1 MGCSPRLTAL
11 LTYETLFSAGQEGV
25 LVPLGATDVTSL
37 NKRSRAG
44 MKTGSK
50 RVLPSF
56 LLRVRATHHV
66 TAWLLVGAVI
76 ALIVSGIY
84 VPAVSSTIIVGA
96 ANLDAMVTD
105 LPPLVIPSLP
115 QYSTLLAANGSV
127 LATFTSE
134 NRVPVKLSAVAPIVL
149 KVLLSSEDRS
159 FYTNNGIDPR
169 GIARALLANIE
180 GRPIQGGSTLT
191 QQYVKNILE
200 LQGGAAVALDTIQRK
215 INEIVYA
222 RQLTRE
228 LTKNQILDGY
238 LNTVYFGAQAYGIE
252 AAAKRYYS
260 VHASQLNLQ
269 QSAMLVAL
277 VEAPTSYD
285 PLTNPTLART
295 MRTQVLHVTYLN
307 HQITLAQERAAV
319 ASPLGLR
326 PSLPT
331 TGCQASKVPF
341 FCDWVSNELTTLP
354 ALGATPAQRVA
365 TLEQGG
371 LIIHSTLVP
380 SEQAAAEA
388 AAVSIVGVTNRVGT
402 AIVVETPGTGAV
414 TAMAQNRVY
423 GLDATK
429 NETTL
434 NYANSSSPVGSTF
447 KAFTLSAALSAGI
460 PLTTIL
466 PAGSQYHSTVFD
478 NPPGGYFNNAEP
490 SSATNLTIAEATD
503 GSVNTAFVQLEEKV
517 GVLPIAKTARA
528 MGLGDSL
535 PLSGP
540 NAVTYKEGSL
550 TLGARGFTP
559 IQMAGAYATLAA
571 HGLHCTPNAVAA
583 VTLANGISLKVSPQ
597 CTQVLSTAVA
607 DTVTSLLAGVIT
619 SGTGTG
625 AAVAGHTLAGKTG
638 TTSNFG
644 SAWFDGYT
652 ATTAMAVWMGDPRG
666 VTYPLYNVAG
676 VGAVY
681 GGTLP
686 AEMFKM
692 AMTSILQ
699 GQPDVP
705 IAPPT
710 EIYLANASEVVPD
723 VADLSVTNAR
733 ALLQALGLVVTGP
746 INGVAGTTNP
756 PAGTSVSRGDPVT
769 LSAYEGPAP

>member
-1 MGCSPRLTAL
+1 VS
-11 LTYETLFSAGQEGV
+11 
-25 LVPLGATDVTSL
+25 
-37 NKRSRAG
+37 
-44 MKTGSK
+44 
-50 RVLPSF
+50 
-56 LLRVRATHHV
+56 
-66 TAWLLVGAVI
+66 LLVGSVI
-76 ALIVSGIY
+76 ALVVSGIY

-96 ANLDAMVTD
+96 ANFDALVTD

-134 NRVPVKLSAVAPIVL
+134 NRVPVQLSAVAPIVV
-149 KVLLSSEDRS
+149 KVLISSEDRT

-169 GIARALLANIE
+169 GIARAMLANLE
-180 GRPIQGGSTLT
+180 GRPIQGGSTIT

-200 LQGGAAVALDTIQRK
+200 LQGGAAASLDTIQRK

-228 LTKNQILDGY
+228 LSKNEILEGY

-260 VHASQLNLQ
+260 VHASQLDLQ

-295 MRTQVLHVTYLN
+295 MRDQVLHVTYLN
-307 HQITLAQERAAV
+307 HQITRAQELAAA

-331 TGCQASKVPF
+331 TGCQASKVPY

-354 ALGATPAQRVA
+354 VLGATRAQRVA
-365 TLEQGG
+365 TLERGG
-371 LIIHSTLVP
+371 LVIHSTLVP
-380 SEQAAAEA
+380 SQQAAAES
-388 AAVSIVGVTNRVGT
+388 AAVSIVGVTDRVGD
-402 AIVVETPGTGAV
+402 AIVVETPGTGAI

-423 GLDATK
+423 GLNSAK

-466 PAGSQYHSTVFD
+466 PAGSRYHSSIFD
-478 NPPGGYFNNAEP
+478 NPPGGYFTNAEP
-490 SSATNLTIAEATD
+490 SSATNLSIAQATD

-517 GVLPIAKTARA
+517 GVLPIAKTARK
-528 MGLGDSL
+528 MGLDTL
-535 PLSGP
+535 PLTGP
-540 NAVTYKEGSL
+540 NAVTAREGSL
-550 TLGARGFTP
+550 TLGARDFTP

-571 HGLHCTPNAVAA
+571 HGLHCVPNAVAA
-583 VTLANGISLKVSPQ
+583 VTLSNGITMKISPQ
-597 CTQVLSTAVA
+597 CTQVLSAAVA

-652 ATTAMAVWMGDPRG
+652 ATTAMSVWMGDPRG

-686 AEMFKM
+686 AEMFKA

-699 GQPDVP
+699 GQPNVP

-710 EIYLANASEVVPD
+710 EIYLANSSEVVPD
-723 VADLSVTNAR
+723 VADLSVANAR
-733 ALLQALGLVVTGP
+733 ALLQSLGLEVTGP
-746 INGVAGTTNP
+746 LVGVAGSTNP
-756 PAGTSVSRGDPVT
+756 PAGTPVSTGDPVT
-769 LSAYEGPAP
+769 LNSYSGPTS

>member
-1 MGCSPRLTAL
+1 M
-11 LTYETLFSAGQEGV
+11 ET
-25 LVPLGATDVTSL
+25 
-37 NKRSRAG
+37 RSKNA
-44 MKTGSK
+44 S
-50 RVLPSF
+50 PSF
-56 LLRVRATHHV
+56 FIHVRPTRHV
-66 TAWLLVGAVI
+66 TVSLLVSAVI

-84 VPAVSSTIIVGA
+84 VPVVSSTIIVGA

-115 QYSTLLAANGSV
+115 QGSTLLAADGSV

-134 NRVPVKLSAVAPIVL
+134 NRVPVKLSAVAPVVV
-149 KVLLSSEDRS
+149 KVLLSSEDRT

-169 GIARALLANIE
+169 GIVRALLANIE
-180 GRPIQGGSTLT
+180 GRPIQGGSTIT

-200 LQGGAAVALDTIQRK
+200 LQGGPAVTLDTIQRK

-228 LTKNQILDGY
+228 LTKNQILEGY

-252 AAAKRYYS
+252 AAARRYYS
-260 VHASQLNLQ
+260 VHASQLDLQ

-277 VEAPTSYD
+277 VEAPTTYD
-285 PLTNPTLART
+285 PLTNPTLARVL
-295 MRTQVLHVTYLN
+295 RDQVLHVTYLN
-307 HQITLAQERAAV
+307 HQITLAQERAAA
-319 ASPLGLR
+319 ASPLDLK

-331 TGCQASKVPF
+331 TGCQASKVPY
-341 FCDWVSNELTTLP
+341 FCDLVSNELTTLP
-354 ALGATPAQRVA
+354 ALGATVAQRVA
-365 TLEQGG
+365 TLQRGG
-371 LIIHSTLVP
+371 LVIHSSLVP
-380 SEQAAAEA
+380 SQQAAAET
-388 AAVSIVGVTNRVGT
+388 AAVSIVGVTNRVGD
-402 AIVVETPGTGAV
+402 AIVVETPGTGAI

-423 GLDATK
+423 GLDTTK

-478 NPPGGYFNNAEP
+478 NPPGGYFTNADP
-490 SSATNLTIAEATD
+490 SSATNLSIAQATD

-517 GVLPIAKTARA
+517 GVLAIAKTARL
-528 MGLGDSL
+528 MGADTL

-540 NAVTYKEGSL
+540 DAVTAKEGSL
-550 TLGARGFTP
+550 TLGARGFSP

-571 HGLHCTPNAVAA
+571 HGLHCAPYAVTS
-583 VTLANGISLKVSPQ
+583 VTLANGTSLNVSPQ
-597 CTQVLSTAVA
+597 CTQVISPAVA

-676 VGAVY
+676 VPVVY

-699 GQPDVP
+699 GQPNVA

-710 EIYLANASEVVPD
+710 EIYLAKSSAVVPD
-723 VADLSVTNAR
+723 VADLSVQNAR
-733 ALLQALGLVVTGP
+733 ALLQTLGLVVTGAR
-746 INGVAGTTNP
+746 NGVAGTTNP
-756 PAGTSVSRGDPVT
+756 PAGTPVSPGDAVT
-769 LSAYEGPAP
+769 LNAYSGPPS

>member
-1 MGCSPRLTAL
+1 M
-11 LTYETLFSAGQEGV
+11 
-25 LVPLGATDVTSL
+25 
-37 NKRSRAG
+37 
-44 MKTGSK
+44 
-50 RVLPSF
+50 LPSF
-56 LLRVRATHHV
+56 LLRVRPTHRV
-66 TAWLLVGAVI
+66 TVSLLVGSVI
-76 ALIVSGIY
+76 ALVVSGIY

-96 ANLDAMVTD
+96 ANFDALVTD

-134 NRVPVKLSAVAPIVL
+134 NRVPVQLSSVAPIVV
-149 KVLLSSEDRS
+149 KVLISSEDRT

-169 GIARALLANIE
+169 GIARAILANLE
-180 GRPIQGGSTLT
+180 GRPIQGGSTIT

-200 LQGGAAVALDTIQRK
+200 LQGGAAASLDTVQRK

-228 LTKNQILDGY
+228 LSKDEILEGY

-269 QSAMLVAL
+269 QAAMLVAL

-295 MRTQVLHVTYLN
+295 MRDQVLHVTYLN
-307 HQITLAQERAAV
+307 HQITQAQERAAA

-331 TGCQASKVPF
+331 TGCQASKVPY

-354 ALGATPAQRVA
+354 ILGATRAKRVA
-365 TLEQGG
+365 TLERGG
-371 LIIHSTLVP
+371 LVIHSTLMP
-380 SEQAAAEA
+380 SQQAAAET
-388 AAVSIVGVTNRVGT
+388 AAVSIVGVTDRVGD
-402 AIVVETPGTGAV
+402 AIVVETPGTGAI

-423 GLDATK
+423 GLDAAK

-434 NYANSSSPVGSTF
+434 NYASSSSPVGSTF

-466 PAGSQYHSTVFD
+466 PAGSRYHSSIFD
-478 NPPGGYFNNAEP
+478 NPPGGYFTNAEP
-490 SSATNLTIAEATD
+490 SSATNLSIAQATD

-517 GVLPIAKTARA
+517 GVLPIAKTAQK
-528 MGLGDSL
+528 MGLDTL
-535 PLSGP
+535 PLTGP
-540 NAVTYKEGSL
+540 NAVTAREGSL
-550 TLGARGFTP
+550 TLGARDFSP

-571 HGLHCTPNAVAA
+571 HGLHCVPNAVAS
-583 VTLANGISLKVSPQ
+583 VTLANGITLKISPQ
-597 CTQVLSTAVA
+597 CTQVLSATVA

-652 ATTAMAVWMGDPRG
+652 ATTAMSVWMGDPRG

-686 AEMFKM
+686 AEMFKA

-710 EIYLANASEVVPD
+710 EIYLANSSEIVPD
-723 VADLSVTNAR
+723 VADLTAANAR
-733 ALLQALGLVVTGP
+733 ALLQSLGLVVTGP
-746 INGVAGTTNP
+746 LVGVAGSTNP
-756 PAGTSVSRGDPVT
+756 PAGTPVSKGDSVT
-769 LSAYEGPAP
+769 LNSYSGPTS

>member
-1 MGCSPRLTAL
+1 MGCSPWLNAK
-11 LTYETLFSAGQEGV
+11 LTYRTLFSASQEDV
-25 LVPLGATDVTSL
+25 LVPLGASDVTSL
-37 NKRSRAG
+37 NKHSRDG
-44 MKTGSK
+44 RKTVSK
-50 RVLPSF
+50 HVPPSF
-56 LLRVRATHHV
+56 LFRIRPSRHV
-66 TAWLLVGAVI
+66 TASLLAAAVI

-105 LPPLVIPSLP
+105 LSPLVIPSLP
-115 QYSTLLAANGSV
+115 QYSKLLAADGSV

-134 NRVPVKLSAVAPIVL
+134 NRVPVKLSAVSPIVV
-149 KVLLSSEDRS
+149 KVLLSSEDRT
-159 FYTNNGIDPR
+159 FYSNNGIDPR
-169 GIARALLANIE
+169 GIARALLANLE
-180 GRPIQGGSTLT
+180 GRPIQGGSTIT

-200 LQGGAAVALDTIQRK
+200 LQGGAAATITSLQRK

-252 AAAKRYYS
+252 AAARRYYS
-260 VHASQLNLQ
+260 VHASQLSLQ
-269 QSAMLVAL
+269 RSAMLVAL

-285 PLTNPTLART
+285 PLTDPTLART
-295 MRTQVLHVTYLN
+295 MRNQVLHVTYLN
-307 HQITLAQERAAV
+307 HQITLTQERVAA
-319 ASPLGLR
+319 ASPLGLK

-331 TGCQASKVPF
+331 TGCQVSKVPY
-341 FCDWVSNELTTLP
+341 FCDWVSNELATLP
-354 ALGATPAQRVA
+354 ALGATPAQRDA
-365 TLEQGG
+365 TLQRGG
-371 LIIHSTLVP
+371 LTIYTTLVP
-380 SEQAAAEA
+380 SQQAAAET
-388 AAVSIVGVTNRVGT
+388 AAVSIVGVTDRVGD
-402 AIVVETPGTGAV
+402 AIVVETPGTGAI

-434 NYANSSSPVGSTF
+434 NYADSSSPVGSTF
-447 KAFTLSAALSAGI
+447 KVFTLSAALSAGI
-460 PLTTIL
+460 PLTTTL
-466 PAGSQYHSTVFD
+466 PAGSTYHSTVFN
-478 NPPGGYFNNAEP
+478 NPPGGYFSNAEP
-490 SSATNLTIAEATD
+490 SSATNLSIAQATD

-528 MGLGDSL
+528 MGLTTL

-540 NAVTYKEGSL
+540 NAVTAKEGSL
-550 TLGARGFTP
+550 TLGARDFTP
-559 IQMAGAYATLAA
+559 IQMAGAYATVAA

-597 CTQVLSTAVA
+597 CTQALSPAVA

-625 AAVAGHTLAGKTG
+625 AAVSGHSLAGKTG

-644 SAWFDGYT
+644 SAWFDGFT

-686 AEMFKM
+686 AEMFKA

-705 IAPPT
+705 IGPPT
-710 EIYLANASEVVPD
+710 EIYLAKSSEVVPD
-723 VADLSVTNAR
+723 VADLSVANAR

-746 INGVAGTTNP
+746 LAGVAGTTNP
-756 PAGTSVSRGDPVT
+756 PAGTQVSPGDS
-769 LSAYEGPAP
+769 LILHAYQEPAS